1 MIFRSLDLTILD
13 GMTDA
18 AAHVKAV
25 QDAVSNVEKN
35 VINVQDDVAKLR
47 MSAEMKELG
56 TKHPVF
62 GSSYIFFK
70 FHALSATAEK
80 RRKMLCW
87 LNVPDFRS
95 NHLDACAKHQP
106 TTGDWFLESEQFA
119 NWKMHPCSFLWIH
132 GIRMCD
138 FRFF

>member
-25 QDAVSNVEKN
+25 QDVVSNVEKN

-62 GSSYIFFK
+62 GSSYILFNFMLFPRQLRNDEK
-70 FHALSATAEK
+70 CSA
-80 RRKMLCW
+80 
-87 LNVPDFRS
+87 
-95 NHLDACAKHQP
+95 
-106 TTGDWFLESEQFA
+106 G
-119 NWKMHPCSFLWIH
+119 
-132 GIRMCD
+132 
-138 FRFF
+138 